1 MPRPKKKK
9 PNSDGYYRVT
19 KYVIAADGTR
29 KKKAFRSKISQED
42 AQAQADAYDKTH
54 TYSNTTFAEWANVW
68 LYEYKYNQVR
78 GNTFE
83 YTYKSVVINHLVP
96 YFGRFKLD
104 SISNS
109 MIQAFFNKNSNLSS
123 SLLNKMRICLT
134 QMYDTA
140 IANQIVTFSP
150 CTVINAKSNQKKKE
164 KATFSKKEVAEIIE
178 SSKTHRFGMYIN
190 ILITMGLRISEL
202 CGLKWEDIDFKKG
215 TMSIQRAC
223 TDLNGSAVIG
233 EPKNDKSK
241 RTIPIPQELLKVL
254 KSERKTGYIV
264 VSATNKNISPRTFTS
279 KRYNVFFKDTGIRKL
294 TPHEMRHTCGTL
306 LYEKC
311 HDIYAVQAFLGHT
324 NAIVT
329 SGIYVHSNPE
339 DLKKQLF
346 S

>member
-9 PNSDGYYRVT
+9 PNKDGYYKVT
-19 KYVIAADGTR
+19 KVVIAADGT
-29 KKKAFRSKISQED
+29 KKAKAFRSKISYED
-42 AQAQADAYDKTH
+42 AQAQADAYDKVTS
-54 TYSNTTFAEWANVW
+54 YNGVTFAEWATTW
-68 LYEYKYNQVR
+68 LQEYKRNQVR
-78 GNTFE
+78 DNTFE
-83 YTYKSVVINHLVP
+83 YTYRSVVENHLIP

-104 SISNS
+104 SINNS
-109 MIQAFFNKNSNLSS
+109 MIQSFFNKNSALSS
-123 SLLNKMRICLT
+123 SLLNKMKICLT

-150 CTVINAKSNQKKKE
+150 CSVINAKSTQKKKE

-233 EPKNDKSK
+233 EPKNTKSK

-254 KSERKTGYIV
+254 KKERKTGYIV
-264 VSATNKNISPRTFTS
+264 ISTTNKNISPRTFTS

-329 SGIYVHSNPE
+329 SEIYVHSNPE
-339 DLKKQLF
+339 DLAKQLF
-346 S
+346 G